1 MRRRRTKSRK
11 FNLKAFVLREARKLQ
26 KEALSGKLDDVSK
39 VKAKIVDAGEEA
51 STLEKDVDFI
61 KALKIKENKL
71 RRQNK
76 KIVRQVKKLQEK
88 RRILRRRV
96 IKKI

>member
-1 MRRRRTKSRK
+1 MRKKAKK
-11 FNLKAFVLREARKLQ
+11 FDLRAFVLSEARKLQ
-26 KEALSGKLDDVSK
+26 KEALTGKPKETSK
-39 VKAKIVDAGEEA
+39 VKAKVYQAGDEA
-51 STLEKDVDFI
+51 SSLEKDVDFL

-71 RRQNK
+71 RRENE